1 MNNFSKVI
9 IRELAKDRCS
19 TYRCYLRTLMRKNVT
34 MWIADLDEMLEY
46 CEKHDLDGAYKF
58 IDDVAA
64 KFDKTTDL
72 LYN

>member
-46 CEKHDLDGAYKF
+46 CEKHNLDNAYKF

>member
-9 IRELAKDRCS
+9 ISELAQDRCS

-46 CEKHDLDGAYKF
+46 CAEHDLDNAYKF
-58 IDDVAA
+58 ISDVAS

>member
-46 CEKHDLDGAYKF
+46 CKKHDLDNAYKF
-58 IDDVAA
+58 IDDVAS